1 MTVTIGALTI
11 QKLAVVAAPYDE
23 VDTRQGVAVRAWDI
37 EGILDAPDAAAVS
50 NSFETWL
57 ATRVTENDSLLAGTT
72 GTTVAFTGAFGGRSW
87 SNVATWWDAAPSV
100 VPAGIKF
107 RVSFRLVHAA
117 DALAALLRGEELSRE
132 RDDALAPT
140 FSSITVGGVALT
152 IVQEPEGRDE
162 GPTVTT
168 AATGTDLIE
177 GPLRRVRI
185 RNISGYGTN
194 AGRTDFDTLLTWYDT
209 TVATRPAAGTWFP
222 ISPPTA
228 EPQVIVSGGVKST
241 RYLISLQLRYI
252 E

>member
-11 QKLAVVAAPYDE
+11 GKLQARPVSYE
-23 VDTRQGVAVRAWDI
+23 ETNTRQGVAVRAWDI
-37 EGILDAPDAAAVS
+37 EGILNSADAAAVS

-57 ATRVTENDSLLAGTT
+57 ATRVTENDSLLTGTT
-72 GTTVAFTGAFGGRSW
+72 GTTVAFTGNDGTRTWTSI
-87 SNVATWWDAAPSV
+87 ATWWDAAPTIERT
-100 VPAGIKF
+100 GIRW
-107 RVSFRLVHAA
+107 RVSFRLIHAA
-117 DALAALLRGEELSRE
+117 DALAALLRDQELSRE

-168 AATGTDLIE
+168 AATGTDVIE
-177 GPLRRVRI
+177 GPLRRVRV
-185 RNISGYGTN
+185 RNIVGYGPN

-209 TVATRPAAGTWFP
+209 TIGTRPAAGTWFP

-228 EPQVIVSGGVKST
+228 DPQVIVSGGVKST